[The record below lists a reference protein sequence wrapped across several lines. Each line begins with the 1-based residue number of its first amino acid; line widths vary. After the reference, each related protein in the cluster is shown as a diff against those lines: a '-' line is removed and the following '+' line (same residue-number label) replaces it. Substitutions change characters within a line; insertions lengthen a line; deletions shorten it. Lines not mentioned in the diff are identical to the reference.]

1 VDPDGQFASVR
12 RRCDRVEI
20 EVPRSPRIVELEVLG
35 GGE

>member
-1 VDPDGQFASVR
+1 VDPDGQFASEQ

-20 EVPRSPRIVELEVLG
+20 DFPRSPRIVELEVLG